1 MQNKNENPVS
11 RRSLLK
17 LIGTTAGSAMMYETM
32 VAMGYAG
39 TSDFNNPI
47 KLSGDVK
54 GATVLVL
61 GAGLA
66 GMTAAY
72 ELRKAGYKV
81 QVLEYNDR
89 PGGRNWSLHGGDTYT
104 EMGGVTQKI
113 TFDKGLYFNPG
124 PWRIPYHHRGLLHYC
139 KEFGV
144 QLESFNMVNY
154 NAYVHST
161 RAFGGKPKRHREIA
175 ADFDGYVGELLA
187 KATASDKLSAP
198 MTKDEKDGLLQV
210 LRFWGALD
218 KNYEYKKSE
227 MASNMRGFKTDPGG
241 GLAPLPVDSDPIP
254 MKELFNAGMWFSV
267 IAGKIY
273 EFQTPLFQPVGG
285 MGMIGQAFGK
295 QLTGAI
301 KYNCKVTNIQQDG
314 TGVTVTYID
323 SKTGGA
329 PQKATA
335 KWCVCTI
342 PATILGQIPMNVG
355 APMKNAI
362 TSLAYDAAYKVGLE
376 FKRRFWEEDDGIYGG
391 ITYTDL
397 PISNISYPSTDY
409 HRKGGGVLLGGYIFS
424 DSPRTYEFEALSAPE
439 QVKAA
444 LDQGAK
450 IHPQYMKEYKS
461 GVGISWH
468 RVPWTLGCSG
478 RWTEEN
484 RAKNYANLC
493 AIDGRIVLAGE
504 HASRLPAWQEGAVL
518 SALDAIGRL
527 HKRVLQA

>member
-1 MQNKNENPVS
+1 
-11 RRSLLK
+11 
-17 LIGTTAGSAMMYETM
+17 A
-32 VAMGYAG
+32 
-39 TSDFNNPI
+39 
-47 KLSGDVK
+47 
-54 GATVLVL
+54 VLGL

-89 PGGRNWSLHGGDTYT
+89 PGGRNWSLYGGDSYT

-161 RAFGGKPKRHREIA
+161 KAFGGKPKRHREIA

-187 KATASDKLSAP
+187 KATASDKLNAP

-227 MASNMRGFKTDPGG
+227 AVSNMRGFKTDPGG

-254 MKELFNAGMWFSV
+254 MKQLFNAGMWFSV

-301 KYNCKVTNIQQDG
+301 KYNCK
-314 TGVTVTYID
+314 
-323 SKTGGA
+323 
-329 PQKATA
+329 ATA

-362 TSLAYDAAYKVGLE
+362 SSLAYDAAYKVGLE

-391 ITYTDL
+391 ITYTNQ

-424 DSPRTYEFEALSAPE
+424 DSPT
-439 QVKAA
+439 
-444 LDQGAK
+444 
-450 IHPQYMKEYKS
+450 
-461 GVGISWH
+461 
-468 RVPWTLGCSG
+468 T
-478 RWTEEN
+478 
-484 RAKNYANLC
+484 
-493 AIDGRIVLAGE
+493 
-504 HASRLPAWQEGAVL
+504 
-518 SALDAIGRL
+518 
-527 HKRVLQA
+527 